1 MAVLDLQG
9 MKPAASSDEL
19 KKPRNSGASKGC
31 TIGGGG
37 GGPSR
42 LSLLLC

>member
-9 MKPAASSDEL
+9 MTPKASKPGLAP
-19 KKPRNSGASKGC
+19 KHSGASKGC

-37 GGPSR
+37 GGGSR